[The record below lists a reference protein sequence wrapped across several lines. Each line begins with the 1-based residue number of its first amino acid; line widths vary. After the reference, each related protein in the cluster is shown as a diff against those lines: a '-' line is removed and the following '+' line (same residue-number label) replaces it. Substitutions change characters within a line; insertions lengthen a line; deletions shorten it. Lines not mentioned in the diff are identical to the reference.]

1 MGLEVGTAISII
13 STVAGV
19 VGSIAQGNQAA
30 AADRYQAQ
38 IARNNALSAEYAAQ
52 DAKRRGEIAATNE
65 ALKTRQQ
72 IGTQRTAIAGG
83 GIDVGSATAVD
94 TVGDTARVGTLDI
107 ATIRSNAAREAYAY
121 RQQGSGFTANANLYD
136 SKAGNDQTAGYFNAS
151 ATALNGFGSV
161 ASKWYT
167 VRPSTPT
174 DPSRTVGALSRSA
187 SVGGGFY

>member
-1 MGLEVGTAISII
+1 MGLEVGLAVA
-13 STVAGV
+13 STVMGV
-19 VGSIAQGNQAA
+19 VGAISKGNQEAA
-30 AADRYQAQ
+30 TAQYQAT

-121 RQQGSGFTANANLYD
+121 RQQGANFTANANLD
-136 SKAGNDQTAGYFNAS
+136 DFAASNAKTAGYMNAAS
-151 ATALNGFGSV
+151 TALNGFGTV
-161 ASKWYT
+161 AAKWYT
-167 VRPSTPT
+167 VAPT
-174 DPSRTVGALSRSA
+174 DPTRTTGALSRSE